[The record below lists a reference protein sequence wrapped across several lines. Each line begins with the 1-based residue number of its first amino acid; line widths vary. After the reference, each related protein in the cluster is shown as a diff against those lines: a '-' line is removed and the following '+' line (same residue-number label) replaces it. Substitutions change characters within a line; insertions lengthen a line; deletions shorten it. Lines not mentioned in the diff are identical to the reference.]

1 MVNHVCEVIYSVLMC
16 NPGRFFQKK
25 KKASTTDVQLHH
37 NPSWRFS
44 VCSHQPDRLR
54 RESTPVLTLSPL
66 REMEGSL
73 LRWTEREKCVFW
85 VFFSVGVCV

>member
-25 KKASTTDVQLHH
+25 KKKKASTTDVQLHR
-37 NPSWRFS
+37 NKSWRFC

-54 RESTPVLTLSPL
+54 RENTPVLTLSSL

-73 LRWTEREKCVFW
+73 LEREKCVFW